1 MKTLAIAQNQNVVVI
16 PEIIVNLDIPENK
29 RLKRTL
35 VKTTDF
41 NQVNFD
47 VKKIECEYES
57 ISPVRTDIV
66 VYPFGPSRPVRV
78 GCTSDDYFLVP
89 NNEVFGLIRQSIID
103 KGINF
108 VEKYTMYDYSSFQME
123 LFFPDYYFILNGKD
137 VCFLK
142 FSMLNSYSGVSKHD
156 IHFGVHRQV
165 CTNGLTLPISDY
177 SIDFSGKHTKKL
189 ATDLQGFDQRLNNFL
204 NSPKDLQKPFEVLEQ
219 RKLNKAD
226 LKAYIEPIIKQAGI
240 LPVENSKFNTYDYL
254 NERIETEMNVLN
266 VQEPNKWLVY
276 NAINHYLYNDGLNN
290 FTPEKRAKID
300 RAVMMLVSK

>member
-1 MKTLAIAQNQNVVVI
+1 MKTLAIAQNQNIVVV
-16 PEIIVNLDIPENK
+16 PEIVVNLDIPENK

-47 VKKIECEYES
+47 VRKIECEFES

-66 VYPFGPSRPVRV
+66 VYPFGANRPIRV
-78 GCTSDDYFLVP
+78 GCTSEDYLLVP
-89 NNEVFGLIRQSIID
+89 NSEVFGLIRQTVID
-103 KGINF
+103 NNVKF
-108 VEKYTMYDYSSFQME
+108 VEKYTMYDYSQFEME
-123 LFFPDYYFILNGKD
+123 LIFPNNYFIMNGKD

-142 FSMLNSYSGVSKHD
+142 VSMLNSYSGVSKHKVE
-156 IHFGVHRQV
+156 FGLHRAV
-165 CTNGLTLPISDY
+165 CTNGLTLPVSDY
-177 SIDFSGKHTKKL
+177 AIDFSGKHTKSL
-189 ATDLQGFDQRLNNFL
+189 ASDLQGLSQNLDKFL
-204 NSPKDLQKPFEVLEQ
+204 NSPNDLKSPFEVLEQ
-219 RKLNKAD
+219 RRLNKAD
-226 LKAYIEPIIKQAGI
+226 LKAYIEPIIKSAGI
-240 LPVENSKFNTYDYL
+240 LPIENSKFNTYDYL

-276 NAINHYLYNDGLNN
+276 NAINHYVYNDSLNN